1 MATRKKKSMT
11 GVEREALAKA
21 AAAIRVANK
30 AAETA
35 KKVLAAQ
42 SQSPKTL
49 TQEQIEELIQKTV
62 VQTLTGIGIHVR
74 TDEEI
79 DELRKD
85 FAYTRAWRQTISK
98 TTRTGWLTFVT
109 VAVTGFIG
117 FMYVAAR
124 IWLLG
129 HP

>member
-1 MATRKKKSMT
+1 MATKKKTMT
-11 GVEREALAKA
+11 AVEREALAKA

-117 FMYVAAR
+117 FLYVAAR